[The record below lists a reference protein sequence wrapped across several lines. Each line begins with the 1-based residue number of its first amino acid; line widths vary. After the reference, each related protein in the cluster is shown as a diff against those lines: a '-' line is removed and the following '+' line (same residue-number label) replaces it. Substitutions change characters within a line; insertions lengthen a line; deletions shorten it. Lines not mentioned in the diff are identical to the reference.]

1 MLKRI
6 LLLLF
11 TLSSFLFAAEKAYAW
26 GYGDLM
32 LETLK
37 VVKYVFSVNEF
48 NDVWK
53 VALIIS
59 MISGLF
65 MMVTPNPDFLKL
77 PKILLLSMGV
87 YTVFVT
93 AKIDIYVDDK
103 ADNSNS
109 GLVTDVPWAVGWP
122 LGFFSTLEY
131 RMGAIYETATSIPD
145 GMKYSNSGFFTPL
158 SIFSQS
164 TKHQIVTPHLYQNL
178 SNYIQECVIP
188 DLENGYKDY
197 RTLIYSDNVWAYMGN
212 TSPATFML
220 YVDSSNNTSLKT
232 CIDSYM
238 FINTELQNYVGV
250 GGVGM
255 EYLGKSLG
263 MLSASAVSS
272 QLGIANQY
280 LLNSSKTASQ
290 MLLQNTAIN
299 TFSENFRNYATLN
312 GADLNNTAFHSASAS
327 SAASAQMIVS
337 GILGTKYIPLIKGIL
352 TIVVIGLTPL
362 LMLLMVT
369 PIGFKTLIGYIMMLA
384 WLASWHFGDVILNH
398 IIITKAQGA
407 LSGYGDI
414 KFATRGLV
422 DSTTMD
428 YINMASSMYWTIPTI
443 ALIIVTGFS
452 LSALASLNNAMTTKL
467 DRTSSAVGGDMGKGN
482 MSFGNV
488 GHNSYSANSVNAAAS
503 TVMGNSMRWDDI
515 STFNQGNQS
524 NRMNNVSTQSGTQFI
539 NGGLSANQS
548 YNNLMSGM
556 GKELGF
562 NSISGDSQAV
572 GKDMKGNQIYQ
583 ATGTMSVS
591 GDNVNGNIL
600 SGSTYTQDKNG
611 KISLLDASLDVK
623 TKNGESI
630 ESTFK
635 GGMEHK
641 RTMVDS
647 VGNKLESTT
656 MENGIDKNFKWT
668 SGQDNGSFVSGIYNA
683 KSNQAEITDGKVNGV
698 DLNKSNSSSTT
709 YSASTANKT
718 ANELTDS
725 WSKGFSQ
732 SEALD
737 KAKNQSQALKTD
749 ASGRV
754 QINTQDQLAGWLF
767 AKGTGVGANAG
778 LGLGLHYSNDGGL
791 SFKTSDGKTENI
803 QLSGSAKSSF
813 ESSLSKNMSDEE
825 KISASRDLIP
835 KQLESAINNGL
846 RNGSNID
853 NTMENIIRQKD
864 SIHTGNLY
872 GVGNGVT
879 SQVQNGPNF
888 NGVQNQ
894 NLDINDSQFYKPE
907 HLKNEVTMKKEALKL
922 SNNEED
928 IVFGSNVSKS
938 IENGKIY
945 DGSDTSKNELNELN
959 KVYNKS
965 KNEGIGNHAM
975 DSLVQKGQNVA
986 IGGHNLADK
995 VLNENPNS
1003 RDLIDNLNSTYSAN
1017 TTKINPDGENA
1028 GNWNN
1033 PNSNKETSRDLVYKL
1048 NDNGAVDY
1056 NRFGNSSVRDW
1067 NKVENLPKE
1076 DIGKMIKFDD
1086 WDKDTTNKLNQIY
1099 DSKSDGN
1106 FVNQIQP
1113 NNQVA
1118 NAPTTQT
1125 PNSKS
1130 DGNFDFEPGTKGIEE
1145 TTKIYT
1151 PNQNQQKQKIEE
1163 VKDKK

>member
-59 MISGLF
+59 MISALF

-352 TIVVIGLTPL
+352 AIVVIGLTPL

-572 GKDMKGNQIYQ
+572 GKDMQGNQIYQ

-683 KSNQAEITDGKVNGV
+683 KSNQAGITDGKVNGV

-1017 TTKINPDGENA
+1017 TTKINPDGENT

-1033 PNSNKETSRDLVYKL
+1033 LDSKKETSRDLVYKL
-1048 NDNGAVDY
+1048 NDNGAIDY
-1056 NRFGNSSVRDW
+1056 SRFGNSIIRDW
-1067 NKVENLPKE
+1067 NKIENLSKE
-1076 DIGKMIKFDD
+1076 DISKMIKFDD
-1086 WDKDTTNKLNQIY
+1086 WDKNTANKLNQIY

-1106 FVNQIQP
+1106 FGNQQL

-1118 NAPTTQT
+1118 STPTTQA
-1125 PNSKS
+1125 PNLKS
-1130 DGNFDFEPGTKGIEE
+1130 DGNFGFEPGTKGIEE

>member
-59 MISGLF
+59 MISALF

-352 TIVVIGLTPL
+352 AIVVIGLTPL

-572 GKDMKGNQIYQ
+572 GKDMQGNQIYQ

-1017 TTKINPDGENA
+1017 TTKINPDGENT

-1033 PNSNKETSRDLVYKL
+1033 LDSKKETSRDLVYKL
-1048 NDNGAVDY
+1048 NDNGAIDY
-1056 NRFGNSSVRDW
+1056 SRFGNSIVRDW
-1067 NKVENLPKE
+1067 NKIENLSKE
-1076 DIGKMIKFDD
+1076 DISKMIKFDD
-1086 WDKDTTNKLNQIY
+1086 WDKNTANKLNQIY

-1106 FVNQIQP
+1106 FGNQQL

-1118 NAPTTQT
+1118 STPTTQA
-1125 PNSKS
+1125 PNLKS
-1130 DGNFDFEPGTKGIEE
+1130 DGNFGFEPGTKGIEE

>member
-59 MISGLF
+59 MISALF

-352 TIVVIGLTPL
+352 AIVVIGLTPL

-572 GKDMKGNQIYQ
+572 GKDMQGNQIYQ

-683 KSNQAEITDGKVNGV
+683 KSNQAGITDGKVNGV

-1017 TTKINPDGENA
+1017 TTKINPDGENT

-1033 PNSNKETSRDLVYKL
+1033 LDSKKETSRDLVYKL
-1048 NDNGAVDY
+1048 NDNGAIDY
-1056 NRFGNSSVRDW
+1056 SRFGNSIVRDW
-1067 NKVENLPKE
+1067 NKIENLSKE
-1076 DIGKMIKFDD
+1076 DISKMIKFDD
-1086 WDKDTTNKLNQIY
+1086 WDKNTANKLNQIY

-1106 FVNQIQP
+1106 FGNQQL

-1118 NAPTTQT
+1118 STPTTQA
-1125 PNSKS
+1125 PNLKS
-1130 DGNFDFEPGTKGIEE
+1130 DGNFGFEPGTKGIEE

>member
-59 MISGLF
+59 MISALF

-352 TIVVIGLTPL
+352 AIVVIGLTPL

-572 GKDMKGNQIYQ
+572 GKDMQGNQIYQ

-872 GVGNGVT
+872 GVGNGIT

-1017 TTKINPDGENA
+1017 TTKINPDGENT

-1033 PNSNKETSRDLVYKL
+1033 LDSKKETSRDLVYKL
-1048 NDNGAVDY
+1048 NDNGAIDY
-1056 NRFGNSSVRDW
+1056 SRFGNSIVRDW
-1067 NKVENLPKE
+1067 NKIENLSKE
-1076 DIGKMIKFDD
+1076 DISKMIKFDD
-1086 WDKDTTNKLNQIY
+1086 WDKNTANKLNQIY

-1106 FVNQIQP
+1106 FGNQQL

-1118 NAPTTQT
+1118 STPTTQA
-1125 PNSKS
+1125 PNLKS
-1130 DGNFDFEPGTKGIEE
+1130 DGNFGFEPGTKGIEE

>member
-11 TLSSFLFAAEKAYAW
+11 TLTSFLFAADKAYAW

-59 MISGLF
+59 MISALF

-572 GKDMKGNQIYQ
+572 GKDMQGNQIYQ

-1017 TTKINPDGENA
+1017 TTKINPDGENT

-1033 PNSNKETSRDLVYKL
+1033 LDSKKETSRDLVYKL
-1048 NDNGAVDY
+1048 NDNGAIDY
-1056 NRFGNSSVRDW
+1056 SRFGNSIVRDW
-1067 NKVENLPKE
+1067 NKIENLSKE
-1076 DIGKMIKFDD
+1076 DISKMIKFDD
-1086 WDKDTTNKLNQIY
+1086 WDKNTANKLNQIY

-1106 FVNQIQP
+1106 FGNQQL

-1118 NAPTTQT
+1118 STPTTQA
-1125 PNSKS
+1125 PNLKS
-1130 DGNFDFEPGTKGIEE
+1130 DGNFGFEPGTKGIEE

>member
-59 MISGLF
+59 MISALF

-407 LSGYGDI
+407 LSSYGDI

-572 GKDMKGNQIYQ
+572 GKDMQGNQIYQ

-872 GVGNGVT
+872 GVGNGIT

-1017 TTKINPDGENA
+1017 TTKINPDGENT

-1033 PNSNKETSRDLVYKL
+1033 LDSKKETSRDLVYKL
-1048 NDNGAVDY
+1048 NDNGAIDY
-1056 NRFGNSSVRDW
+1056 SRFGNSIVRDW
-1067 NKVENLPKE
+1067 NKIENLSKE
-1076 DIGKMIKFDD
+1076 DISKMIKFDD
-1086 WDKDTTNKLNQIY
+1086 WDKNTANKLNQIY

-1106 FVNQIQP
+1106 FGNQQL

-1118 NAPTTQT
+1118 STPTTQA
-1125 PNSKS
+1125 PNLKS
-1130 DGNFDFEPGTKGIEE
+1130 DGNFGFEPGTKGIEE

>member
-59 MISGLF
+59 MISALF

-407 LSGYGDI
+407 LSSYGDI

-572 GKDMKGNQIYQ
+572 GKDMQGNQIYQ

-1017 TTKINPDGENA
+1017 TTKINPDGENT

-1033 PNSNKETSRDLVYKL
+1033 LDSKKETSRDLVYKL
-1048 NDNGAVDY
+1048 NDNGAIDY
-1056 NRFGNSSVRDW
+1056 SRFGNSIVRDW
-1067 NKVENLPKE
+1067 NKIENLSKE
-1076 DIGKMIKFDD
+1076 DISKMIKFDD
-1086 WDKDTTNKLNQIY
+1086 WDKNTANKLNQIY

-1106 FVNQIQP
+1106 FGNQQL

-1118 NAPTTQT
+1118 STPTTQA
-1125 PNSKS
+1125 PNLKS
-1130 DGNFDFEPGTKGIEE
+1130 DGNFGFEPGTKGIEE

>member
-59 MISGLF
+59 MISALF

-572 GKDMKGNQIYQ
+572 GKDMQGNQIYQ

-1017 TTKINPDGENA
+1017 TTKINPDGENT

-1033 PNSNKETSRDLVYKL
+1033 LDSKKETSRDLVYKL
-1048 NDNGAVDY
+1048 NDNGAIDY
-1056 NRFGNSSVRDW
+1056 SRFGNSIVRDW
-1067 NKVENLPKE
+1067 NKIENLSKE
-1076 DIGKMIKFDD
+1076 DISKMIKFDD
-1086 WDKDTTNKLNQIY
+1086 WDKNTANKLNQIY

-1106 FVNQIQP
+1106 FGNQQL

-1118 NAPTTQT
+1118 STPTTQA
-1125 PNSKS
+1125 PNLKS
-1130 DGNFDFEPGTKGIEE
+1130 DGNFGFEPGTKGIEE

>member
-59 MISGLF
+59 MISALF

-572 GKDMKGNQIYQ
+572 GKDMQGNQIYQ

-872 GVGNGVT
+872 GVGNGIT

-1017 TTKINPDGENA
+1017 TTKINPDGENT

-1033 PNSNKETSRDLVYKL
+1033 LDSKKETSRDLVYKL
-1048 NDNGAVDY
+1048 NDNGAIDY
-1056 NRFGNSSVRDW
+1056 SRFGNSIVRDW
-1067 NKVENLPKE
+1067 NKIENLSKE
-1076 DIGKMIKFDD
+1076 DISKMIKFDD
-1086 WDKDTTNKLNQIY
+1086 WDKNTANKLNQIY

-1106 FVNQIQP
+1106 FGNQQL

-1118 NAPTTQT
+1118 STPTTQA
-1125 PNSKS
+1125 PNLKS
-1130 DGNFDFEPGTKGIEE
+1130 DGNFGFEPGTKGIEE

>member
-1 MLKRI
+1 MLSRI

-53 VALIIS
+53 VALIVS
-59 MISGLF
+59 MISALF
-65 MMVTPNPDFLKL
+65 MMMTPNPDFLKL

-131 RMGAIYETATSIPD
+131 RMGAIFETATSIPD

-232 CIDSYM
+232 CTDSYM

-337 GILGTKYIPLIKGIL
+337 GILGSKYIPLIKGIL

-414 KFATRGLV
+414 KFATRGLI

-524 NRMNNVSTQSGTQFI
+524 NRMNNVSTQSGTQSI

-572 GKDMKGNQIYQ
+572 GKDMQGNQIYQ

-591 GDNVNGNIL
+591 GENVNGNIL
-600 SGSTYTQDKNG
+600 SGSTYTQDKDG
-611 KISLLDASLDVK
+611 KISLVDASLDAK

-647 VGNKLESTT
+647 IGNKLESTT

-725 WSKGFSQ
+725 WSKGLTQ
-732 SEALD
+732 SEVLD
-737 KAKNQSQALKTD
+737 KAKNESQALKYD

-754 QINTQDQLAGWLF
+754 QINTQDQLAGWLL

-778 LGLGLHYSNDGGL
+778 LGLGLHYSNDGSL

-825 KISASRDLIP
+825 KISASRDLMP
-835 KQLESAINNGL
+835 KQLQSVINNGL
-846 RNGSNID
+846 RNGSTID
-853 NTMENIIRQKD
+853 NTMENIIKQKD
-864 SIHTGNLY
+864 GIHSGNLSS
-872 GVGNGVT
+872 VGNGIA

-888 NGVQNQ
+888 NGIQNQ
-894 NLDINDSQFYKPE
+894 NQDITDSQFYKTE
-907 HLKNEVTMKKEALKL
+907 HLKNEVNMKKEAIKL
-922 SNNEED
+922 NNNEED
-928 IVFGSNVSKS
+928 IAFGSNVSKS
-938 IENGKIY
+938 IENGKIF
-945 DGSDTSKNELNELN
+945 DGSETSKNELNELN
-959 KVYNKS
+959 KVYNTS
-965 KNEGIGNHAM
+965 KNEGVGGHAI
-975 DSLVQKGQNVA
+975 DSLVQKGQNVV
-986 IGGHNLADK
+986 IGGHNLAEK

-1017 TTKINPDGENA
+1017 TTKINTDGENA

-1033 PNSNKETSRDLVYKL
+1033 PDSKKETSRDLVYKL
-1048 NDNGAVDY
+1048 NDKGAIDY
-1056 NRFGNSSVRDW
+1056 SRFGNSSVRDW
-1067 NKVENLPKE
+1067 SKIENLSKE
-1076 DIGKMIKFDD
+1076 DISKMIKFDD
-1086 WDKDTTNKLNQIY
+1086 WDKNTANKLNQIY

-1106 FVNQIQP
+1106 FGNPQL

-1118 NAPTTQT
+1118 STPTTQA
-1125 PNSKS
+1125 PNLKS
-1130 DGNFDFEPGTKGIEE
+1130 DGNFGFEPGTKGIEE

>member
-59 MISGLF
+59 MISALF

-352 TIVVIGLTPL
+352 AIVVIGLTPL

-407 LSGYGDI
+407 LSSYGDI

-572 GKDMKGNQIYQ
+572 GKDMQGNQIYQ

-1017 TTKINPDGENA
+1017 TTKINPDGENT

-1033 PNSNKETSRDLVYKL
+1033 LDSKKETSRDLVYKL
-1048 NDNGAVDY
+1048 NDNGAIDY
-1056 NRFGNSSVRDW
+1056 SRFGNSIVRDW
-1067 NKVENLPKE
+1067 NKIENLSKE
-1076 DIGKMIKFDD
+1076 DISKMIKFDD
-1086 WDKDTTNKLNQIY
+1086 WDKNTANKLNQIY

-1106 FVNQIQP
+1106 FGNQQL

-1118 NAPTTQT
+1118 STPTTQA
-1125 PNSKS
+1125 PNLKS
-1130 DGNFDFEPGTKGIEE
+1130 DGNFGFEPGTKGIEE